1 MSMSIEYDVPGVHAN
16 CVHIGWYIYTGRG
29 KGGYHHRLV
38 GLVWHILYNCTCNR
52 PVYVLPSNACLYTA
66 TITTPP
72 THAPSHPPPNLK
84 LIPPLGRH
92 LRTRQRAMRHMLV
105 RRQQNL
111 RVQMHTR
118 MDPQP
123 HGPPNR
129 LGHLPL
135 VHRPQPIQP
144 ALLDP
149 SKRRHVFRDERKVLL
164 PPPLSA
170 PTPQPYP
177 QKTYPIVIQRVKPH
191 LIHKVPRQRIP
202 ARVPSRVP
210 PPPLRRRPEVPRRV
224 HRPARP
230 RAPVAAGVGF
240 ALLRGG
246 DVGERGAL
254 LFRVGELL
262 LVGRRGGNEGADEF
276 LRVVVVEEAGG
287 GGDVA
292 DYGGRGLVWV
302 WVGEGGDVRPPP
314 VRGAVV
320 ETRRVEGRRAE
331 GSQRRRREV
340 MVVVVVGGA
349 RCEGRRRGGW

>member
-1 MSMSIEYDVPGVHAN
+1 MQTVYILDGTYTLGGEKEDTT
-16 CVHIGWYIYTGRG
+16 IGW
-29 KGGYHHRLV
+29 
-38 GLVWHILYNCTCNR
+38 LVWFGIYCTIAPATGPSMFSQAMHVYTR
-52 PVYVLPSNACLYTA
+52 PPSRRPPHMLH
-66 TITTPP
+66 P
-72 THAPSHPPPNLK
+72 THPPNLK

-262 LVGRRGGNEGADEF
+262 LVGRRGGNKGADEF

-302 WVGEGGDVRPPP
+302 WVGEGGGRTAAAGEGGGGGD
-314 VRGAVV
+314 
-320 ETRRVEGRRAE
+320 ETGGGTEG
-331 GSQRRRREV
+331 
-340 MVVVVVGGA
+340 
-349 RCEGRRRGGW
+349 